1 MLINEIFKSI
11 SGESWQAGYPA
22 IFIRAFGC
30 PLSCTYCDTE
40 YSCKGDDFKDMSISE
55 ILDKVQELGGRRVVF
70 TGGEPLIQK
79 DATELVQALSDNGYI
94 VEIETCGAVNFDSV
108 RDIPNV
114 YITMD
119 WKSKSSGMNDRMLH
133 DNLYRLRSCDVLKF
147 VVSSKE
153 DMDDMVRI
161 AAETEAQCFVSP
173 VFGKIE
179 PKEIVEYIIANS
191 LDDIRFQLQIHK
203 FVWPVD
209 MRGV

>member
-40 YSCKGDDFKDMSISE
+40 YSCKGDDFKDMTISE
-55 ILDKVQELGGRRVVF
+55 ILDKVQELGGRRVIF

-79 DATELVQALSDNGYI
+79 DATELVQALSDNGYT

-119 WKSKSSGMNDRMLH
+119 WKSKSSGMEDRMLAE
-133 DNLYRLRSCDVLKF
+133 NLNKLREVDVLKF
-147 VVSSKE
+147 VVSSEE
-153 DMDDMVRI
+153 DMDTMTKI
-161 AAETEAQCFVSP
+161 AAMTKAQCFVSP
-173 VFGKIE
+173 IFGDIE
-179 PKEIVEYIIANS
+179 PRQIVEYLMSHN
-191 LDDIRFQLQIHK
+191 LNNIRFQLQLHK